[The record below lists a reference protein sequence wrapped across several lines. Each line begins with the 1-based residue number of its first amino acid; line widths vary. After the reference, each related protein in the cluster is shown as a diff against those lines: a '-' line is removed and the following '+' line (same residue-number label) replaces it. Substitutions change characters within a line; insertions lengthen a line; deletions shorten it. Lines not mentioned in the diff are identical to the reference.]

1 MSVAETF
8 DLDRGVI
15 RRARRNRFLG
25 RLGVAL
31 LMVGIAFLLLYP
43 ILMLIAGIFRSAPP
57 GQGGEWTLSELEAAL
72 GEPRTYAALKNSL
85 IYAVG
90 TTALATLLGAIFA
103 FLTTRTEVRLRRLIT
118 PVMLVVLILPTLMYA
133 ISWSLLANPNVGILN
148 EPFKWLFDTAPLNAQ
163 SWPGLIGVQ
172 AMKLSSFAY
181 FMLLGPFSTMNR
193 SYEEAA
199 MTSGASRL
207 RSVISVDLPIL
218 TPAIAGVVIILA
230 VFGIGAF
237 DIPQI
242 LGSPA
247 DIDTLATRMYQFIV
261 GQTPPRYAAASALAL
276 FMVLALIILVV
287 FQRFVMKGHDYV
299 TVTGKS
305 YRMDRWDI
313 GRWGIPA
320 TAFIV
325 FFSLVALLLP
335 AVQIVLTAL
344 QPTVGVMENLSFDN
358 FTRVLEDP
366 RVPGAF
372 SLTLYLGLG
381 AGLAAMLIATVV
393 AFVGRRQAGRIQ
405 RFLDFAT
412 VAPIVMPGVVLA
424 VGLLWAYITFPV
436 LKQLYGTVWLCAI
449 GMVVVV
455 MPVASRAAIAAI
467 SQISPELEEAA
478 ATAGSSPAGV
488 LRRVIA
494 PLVTGSFV
502 SGWLVCGVIIVGVL
516 DVPLLLL
523 PATDPNVATLV
534 YGTINSAGLPSL
546 AAAML
551 VLLMLLILLV
561 GLVYVLAMRFLV
573 PFGRRIGGR
582 QRGLA
587 SAAGMPLGG
596 RADGG

>member
-1 MSVAETF
+1 MTAPETAA
-8 DLDRGVI
+8 LDQGVL
-15 RRARRNRFLG
+15 RRARRNRLLG
-25 RLGVAL
+25 RLGITL
-31 LMVGIAFLLLYP
+31 LVVGIAFLLLYP
-43 ILMLIAGIFRSAPP
+43 ILMLIGGIFRSAPP
-57 GQGGEWTLSELEAAL
+57 GQGGEWTLGELKDAL
-72 GEPRTYAALKNSL
+72 GEGQTYSSLKNSL
-85 IYAVG
+85 IYTVG
-90 TTALATLLGAIFA
+90 TTFFATLLGAIFA
-103 FLTTRTEVRLRRLIT
+103 FLATRTEVRLRRLIT
-118 PVMLVVLILPTLMYA
+118 PVMLLVLILPTLMYA
-133 ISWSLLANPNVGILN
+133 ISWSLLANPSVGILN
-148 EPFKWLFDTAPLNAQ
+148 EPFKWLFGTAPLNAQ

-181 FMLLGPFSTMNR
+181 FMLMGPFSTMNR

-199 MTSGASRL
+199 LTSGASRF
-207 RSVISVDLPIL
+207 RSVVSVDLPIL

-247 DIDTLATRMYQFIV
+247 GIDTLATRMYQFIV

-276 FMVLALIILVV
+276 FMVAALVILVV
-287 FQRFVMKGHDYV
+287 FQRFVMKGNDYV

-313 GRWGIPA
+313 GHWGILA

-358 FTRVLEDP
+358 FSRVLEDP

-372 SLTLYLGLG
+372 SLTLWLGLG
-381 AGLAAMLIATVV
+381 AGLAAMVIATIV
-393 AFVGRRQAGRIQ
+393 AFVGRRQGGRVQ

-412 VAPIVMPGVVLA
+412 IAPIVMPGVVLA

-436 LKQLYGTVWLCAI
+436 LKQLYGTIWLCVI

-478 ATAGSSPAGV
+478 ATAGSSPTGV
-488 LRRVIA
+488 LRRVIV

-551 VLLMLLILLV
+551 VLLMVLILLV
-561 GLVYVLAMRFLV
+561 GLVYVLAAKFLV
-573 PFGRRIGGR
+573 PLGRRIGRR
-582 QRGLA
+582 QRGSQAL
-587 SAAGMPLGG
+587 SVQILGG
-596 RADGG
+596 SDGG